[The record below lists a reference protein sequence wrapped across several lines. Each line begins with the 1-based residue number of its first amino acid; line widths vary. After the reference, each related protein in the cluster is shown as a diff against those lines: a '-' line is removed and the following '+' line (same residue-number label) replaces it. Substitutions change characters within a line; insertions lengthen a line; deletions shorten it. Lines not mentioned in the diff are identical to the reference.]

1 MAKLRL
7 KQILTAAYALLVAG
21 LLGMPLLAEAQ
32 QVGKTYRIGYLS
44 LFSLPDPHLESF
56 RQGLRDLGYV
66 EGRNVVLVTRFAE
79 GRRDRV
85 SMLATEII
93 AEQVDVVVA
102 TTGVSALAL
111 KGATS
116 RIPVVMTSSSDAV
129 AMGIVDSLARPGGNI
144 TGFTIINPE
153 LAPKRLELFAA
164 LPGVTTIAILWC
176 PASPINHEE
185 LRRTSA
191 AATSL
196 GVKIVPVEYQEG
208 STTWESELARVR
220 PSGLFMLDCTTLP
233 SSRLEEFAVEHRLP
247 LMSPYIVRA
256 SQRALL
262 AYGADTLRMA
272 RRAAVVVDKI
282 LKGARPADLP
292 VEQPTEFEFVVNLKI
307 ARAIGLKV
315 PQSIL
320 TRASR
325 LVE

>member
-1 MAKLRL
+1 MAKLGL
-7 KQILTAAYALLVAG
+7 KQILTAAYALLATA
-21 LLGMPLLAEAQ
+21 LLGVPLLVEAQ
-32 QVGKTYRIGYLS
+32 QVEKTYRVGYLS
-44 LFSLPDPHLESF
+44 IRPLPDPHLEAF
-56 RQGLRDLGYV
+56 RQGLQDLGYV
-66 EGRNVVLVTRFAE
+66 EGRNVVLVTRSAE
-79 GRRDRV
+79 GVRDRV
-85 SMLATEII
+85 SRLASEII
-93 AEQVDVVVA
+93 AEQVDVVAA

-111 KGATS
+111 KGVTS

-153 LAPKRLELFAA
+153 LAPKRLELLAA
-164 LPGVTTIAILWC
+164 LPGVTTIAVLWC
-176 PASPINHEE
+176 PVTPINHEE

-233 SSRLEEFAVEHRLP
+233 VVRLEEFAVEHRLP

-282 LKGARPADLP
+282 LKGAKPADLP

>member
-1 MAKLRL
+1 
-7 KQILTAAYALLVAG
+7 
-21 LLGMPLLAEAQ
+21 
-32 QVGKTYRIGYLS
+32 
-44 LFSLPDPHLESF
+44 
-56 RQGLRDLGYV
+56 
-66 EGRNVVLVTRFAE
+66 
-79 GRRDRV
+79 
-85 SMLATEII
+85 
-93 AEQVDVVVA
+93 
-102 TTGVSALAL
+102 
-111 KGATS
+111 
-116 RIPVVMTSSSDAV
+116 MTSSSDAV

-153 LAPKRLELFAA
+153 LAPKRLELLAA
-164 LPGVTTIAILWC
+164 LPGVTTIAVLWC
-176 PASPINHEE
+176 PVTPINHEE

-233 SSRLEEFAVEHRLP
+233 VVRLEEFAVEHRLP

-282 LKGARPADLP
+282 LKGAKPADLP